1 MPPSEGSGAETSA
14 YKPYTNVRRPG
25 GEPPAQPKYRVL
37 VHRKHEDRWLSITEH
52 VPLEQAQRFYD
63 HVSQTPGSPAK
74 GIQLIQMRGS
84 AGAAK
89 EGWSRVF
96 HWRVPGSVARLDYV
110 YRDDYVGER
119 GDAHAIVRVKAIS
132 VFSH

>member
-1 MPPSEGSGAETSA
+1 M
-14 YKPYTNVRRPG
+14 
-25 GEPPAQPKYRVL
+25 
-37 VHRKHEDRWLSITEH
+37 SIAKH
-52 VPLEQAQRFYD
+52 VPLEQPQRFYD

-74 GIQLIQMRGS
+74 GIQLIQMHGS

-89 EGWSRVF
+89 EGWPRVF
-96 HWRVPGSVARLDYV
+96 HRRVPGSAARLDYV

-132 VFSH
+132 VSSH